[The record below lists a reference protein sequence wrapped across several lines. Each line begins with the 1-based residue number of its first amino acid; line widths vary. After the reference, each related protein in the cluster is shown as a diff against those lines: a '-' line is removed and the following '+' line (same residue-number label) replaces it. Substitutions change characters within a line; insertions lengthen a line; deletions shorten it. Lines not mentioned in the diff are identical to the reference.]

1 MNQEDFINRKWRPY
15 MAWMYMLVC
24 TLDFVVFPVLW
35 SMLQAYYDGQ
45 VINQWD
51 PLTLK
56 GAGLFHMA
64 MGAVLG
70 VTAWSRGQEKI
81 ANATTLSTSVPA
93 TSSIPTPKPI
103 PRDPSTATT
112 INTSSEVDP
121 PFRNS
126 RND

>member
-1 MNQEDFINRKWRPY
+1 MTQEDWTTRKWRPY
-15 MAWMYMLVC
+15 MAWMYMVIC
-24 TLDFVVFPVLW
+24 ILDFAIFPILW

-45 VINQWD
+45 VVNQWD

-70 VTAWSRGQEKI
+70 VAAWSRGQEKI
-81 ANATTLSTSVPA
+81 AGVTNATLPSTSSVG
-93 TSSIPTPKPI
+93 SIPSVPPTP
-103 PRDPSTATT
+103 
-112 INTSSEVDP
+112 INTNLGQVDP
-121 PFRNS
+121 PFRNT

>member
-1 MNQEDFINRKWRPY
+1 MTEHWTEKKWRPM
-15 MAWMYMLVC
+15 MAWMYMIVC
-24 TLDFVVFPVLW
+24 ILDFAIFPVLW
-35 SMLQAYYDGQ
+35 SILQAKYQG
-45 VINQWD
+45 VVTNQWD

-81 ANATTLSTSVPA
+81 SNATTTPSSPISVTSNVG
-93 TSSIPTPKPI
+93 SIPKPTP
-103 PRDPSTATT
+103 
-112 INTSSEVDP
+112 INTNLDSDP
-121 PFRNS
+121 PFRNT

>member
-1 MNQEDFINRKWRPY
+1 MIQEDFINRKWRPY

-35 SMLQAYYDGQ
+35 SILQARYNGT
-45 VINQWD
+45 VTNQWD

-81 ANATTLSTSVPA
+81 ANVNLSGTTNVTTAPSVTRPM
-93 TSSIPTPKPI
+93 S
-103 PRDPSTATT
+103 
-112 INTSSEVDP
+112 INTNSEADP
-121 PFRNS
+121 PFRNT